1 MESRIQH
8 YSNVPLNSRVKALLF
23 GLVYCGHCGSKL
35 ILTTSG
41 DNRDRKNCRI
51 RLRYNCHH
59 KIRHPQEC
67 DGQSGYGV
75 PKLDSLI
82 DCMMILLFSQLK
94 DIPARTNRHEAGLAG
109 AGRARQH
116 SGTGAKTA
124 GLPKRRNG
132 PVIRPRFTKVPPERN
147 DLMPSF

>member
-67 DGQSGYGV
+67 DGQSSYGV

-94 DIPARTNRHEAGLAG
+94 DIPARTKQGLREQG
-109 AGRARQH
+109 ERGSTLERVQKLLDCQRE
-116 SGTGAKTA
+116 GTGQ
-124 GLPKRRNG
+124 L
-132 PVIRPRFTKVPPERN
+132 
-147 DLMPSF
+147 